1 MKRFFFG
8 IYVLISFAKSHC
20 EGPRFRQKWAC
31 LSTNFQLLPSRL
43 LVNCH
48 QMQLYFRSIWCK
60 QTSVLWGEVW
70 KAGGCSG
77 VECDRVGRGDICP
90 IGLYIQ
96 PGFNVILIF
105 VARKGP
111 CFILDFLKNL
121 NKIFNI
127 YEHFDS
133 IIHAYAKEAWIFVL
147 QKISCCMN
155 HRLKAEFCIIAF
167 SQTECI

>member
-1 MKRFFFG
+1 MK
-8 IYVLISFAKSHC
+8 A
-20 EGPRFRQKWAC
+20 A
-31 LSTNFQLLPSRL
+31 
-43 LVNCH
+43 
-48 QMQLYFRSIWCK
+48 
-60 QTSVLWGEVW
+60 
-70 KAGGCSG
+70 GCSG

-133 IIHAYAKEAWIFVL
+133 IIHAYAKEA
-147 QKISCCMN
+147 
-155 HRLKAEFCIIAF
+155 
-167 SQTECI
+167 